1 LRVCIQA
8 GGGCIQ
14 TFKLHVPLATL
25 PDRRLA
31 AAAGAQNAHAPP
43 LLPASFSSTTH
54 LMLASALRTSL
65 RTTTRTPLSRTFT
78 ASAANMSVQKLN
90 SHSEFQQLV
99 RVRASHA
106 PPRLC

>member
-1 LRVCIQA
+1 
-8 GGGCIQ
+8 
-14 TFKLHVPLATL
+14 
-25 PDRRLA
+25 
-31 AAAGAQNAHAPP
+31 
-43 LLPASFSSTTH
+43 
-54 LMLASALRTSL
+54 MLASALRTSL